1 MKFSLHLSTRVPKH
15 KERALLNLMT
25 ELALT
30 ADAGSFSALSLTEH
44 HLHENQGYQNSL
56 LFACALAP
64 RLTQATLILA
74 TVNPALHHPLR
85 LVESCNLID
94 QLNSGRLVVVFG
106 SGFKETD
113 LVAFGRDVSK
123 RHELFEQGISTIL
136 DIWSYTGERGPLEY
150 SVGTDRGQLDV
161 AANPSSYRQPR
172 PILARATLN
181 QTGIADAAARGWPV
195 FTAIKDANG
204 ARQQM
209 ATYHAA
215 LAMSGHDPETIRLA
229 KEWSSVGKAVHV
241 ADTDEEARSE
251 AEDFFARNPSGAIA
265 RNPDDMV
272 CGSPE
277 TVARIM
283 NDFAASGI
291 GVMIC
296 GFLIDVDNPERV
308 RRSVRLFEERV
319 IPNVIGAEAARQTQ
333 SDGELNAG
341 PKPGLHKIQLS
352 V

>member
-15 KERALLNLMT
+15 NERPLLNLMT
-25 ELALT
+25 ELALA
-30 ADAGSFSALSLTEH
+30 ADSGSFSALSLTEH

-136 DIWSYTGERGPLEY
+136 DIWSYNGDGGPLEY
-150 SVGTDRGQLDV
+150 SVGSDRGKLDV
-161 AANPSSYRQPR
+161 AVNPSSFRKPR

-181 QTGIADAAARGWPV
+181 QSGIADAAARGWPV
-195 FTAIKDANG
+195 FTAIKDAKG
-204 ARQQM
+204 ASEQM
-209 ATYHAA
+209 AAYHSA
-215 LAMSGHDPETIRLA
+215 LAASGHDQETIRLA

-241 ADTDEEARSE
+241 ADTDAQARSE
-251 AEDFFARNPSGAIA
+251 AEDFFLRNPSGAIA

-283 NDFAASGI
+283 NDFAATGV

-296 GFLIDVDNPERV
+296 GFLIDVENPERV
-308 RRSVRLFEERV
+308 RRSVRLFEEQV
-319 IPNVIGAEAARQTQ
+319 IPNVVAA
-333 SDGELNAG
+333 DGVVGRRAMAN
-341 PKPGLHKIQLS
+341 
-352 V
+352 